1 MSRSY
6 CLTSGIVF
14 ILVALMH
21 AWRFALDLPMQIG
34 AWSVPRSLSGLAAL
48 GAAVLAVCLT
58 TAPRP
63 RNVFA
68 GSSPFKPLWRTQ

>member
-21 AWRFALDLPMQIG
+21 AWRIALDLPMQIG
-34 AWSVPRSLSGLAAL
+34 AWSVPPSLSGLAAI
-48 GAAVLAVCLT
+48 GAALLAVWAFRSARLAK
-58 TAPRP
+58 TA
-63 RNVFA
+63 NVVY
-68 GSSPFKPLWRTQ
+68 T

>member
-1 MSRSY
+1 MGRSY

-21 AWRFALDLPMQIG
+21 GWRFALDLPMQIG

-48 GAAVLAVCLT
+48 GAAVLAVWAFRSAKNK
-58 TAPRP
+58 TAE
-63 RNVFA
+63 VVY
-68 GSSPFKPLWRTQ
+68 T